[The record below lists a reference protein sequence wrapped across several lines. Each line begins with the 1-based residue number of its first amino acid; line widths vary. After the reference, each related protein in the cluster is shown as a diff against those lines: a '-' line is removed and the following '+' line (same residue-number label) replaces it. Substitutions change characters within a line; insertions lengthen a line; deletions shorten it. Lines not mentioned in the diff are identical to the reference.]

1 VEVSIMKKLWIPAAL
16 SATLFATLLL
26 AFSLSASRAPRT
38 QSTHAL
44 PLPDQPVA
52 DDLPNARE
60 LPDPK
65 IDYKLVF
72 DIGKAAPK
80 VDDVNPGL
88 TFIARYY
95 NTLAKYGV
103 PADHRKFVVV
113 FHQAGTP
120 IVLTN
125 DEFKKRNDGHDNPNI
140 AAIREMK
147 KAGIDFRVCGQ
158 ALLAQKIDPETVQ
171 PEIQVDLWAMTT
183 IVNMEMRG
191 YIHHVA
197 N

>member
-1 VEVSIMKKLWIPAAL
+1 MKKLWIPAAFVTAL
-16 SATLFATLLL
+16 LATFVL
-26 AFSLSASRAPRT
+26 AFSLGASRAALAKSAHPLP
-38 QSTHAL
+38 L

-72 DIGKAAPK
+72 DIGKAASK
-80 VDDVNPGL
+80 VDEVNPGL

-113 FHQAGTP
+113 FHQGGTP
-120 IVLTN
+120 MVLNN

-140 AAIREMK
+140 ATIREMK

-158 ALLAQKIDPETVQ
+158 ALLAGKIDPETVQ